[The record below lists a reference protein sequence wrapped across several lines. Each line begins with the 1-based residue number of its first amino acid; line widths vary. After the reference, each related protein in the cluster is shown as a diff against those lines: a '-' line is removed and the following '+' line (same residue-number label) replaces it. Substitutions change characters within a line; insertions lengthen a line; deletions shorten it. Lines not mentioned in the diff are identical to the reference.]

1 MCQNWFSK
9 DQGTWRGPVG
19 ARRDDITSGQR
30 AQIAV
35 EVLYPQREWG
45 TVTKLAEQYNI
56 SRQTVYDIADAGE
69 QVLAA
74 GLKPGPHG
82 PQATEKTIRVD
93 RNRLTRGVVVLAEA
107 GVSQRDTVSCLAEM
121 LDTRMSPS
129 WVNGEL
135 AKMEKAA
142 AVVNKHWQ
150 PAVDETLSGDEIY
163 SNGAPNL
170 LVVGNDSLY
179 IYALTRQPE
188 SDGETWGCVLLDT
201 PDTPQFA
208 SDAGKGLAAGVK
220 EAQIAVHQLDWD
232 HLLRPL
238 WGQATRLEKQAYTAL
253 DKVEERAVKFD
264 QSSTPRRLEQHLEAW
279 ERLSADAEEKIT
291 CYDAFDHIA
300 RQVDAQFALIDLESG
315 QLRDAVAGAEYLRN
329 LGKQLQEWDGRIY
342 DKLSSNLINWAEE
355 LFRYQSVLARA
366 LSPLIT
372 QWGAA
377 AIRALSRI
385 WQIEADE
392 KRQPLSVP
400 ERQARQLLWEEN
412 LDEAFSLLG
421 PQQLWEAWEALSQV
435 LGRSWRGS
443 MLAECVNSLL
453 RPVLDARKHTDQ
465 GCLEF
470 FRFLHNVHPFERGKR
485 TGHSPAQLVG
495 LDVPDDALTLL
506 GLAPKASS
514 SDDNR
519 RPASVSSL
527 PPTIGIVA
535 PFTLV
540 LPHYSLESQ
549 NVSI

>member
-1 MCQNWFSK
+1 M
-9 DQGTWRGPVG
+9 G
-19 ARRDDITSGQR
+19 ARRDDIASSQR
-30 AQIAV
+30 AQIVV
-35 EVLYPQREWG
+35 EVLYPHRRWG
-45 TVTKLAEQYNI
+45 TVTKLAEKYNI

-69 QVLAA
+69 QVLAT

-82 PQATEKTIRVD
+82 PQPKAKAVRID
-93 RNRLTRGVVVLAEA
+93 RNRLVRGVVVLAGA
-107 GVSQRDTVSCLAEM
+107 GVSQRDTAGCLAEM
-121 LDTRMSPS
+121 LDTQVSPS
-129 WVNGEL
+129 WVNAEL
-135 AKMEKAA
+135 AKVEKAA
-142 AVVNKHWQ
+142 AAVNEQWQ

-179 IYALTRQPE
+179 IYALTRQPV
-188 SDGETWGCVLLDT
+188 SDGETWGCVLLES
-201 PDTPQFA
+201 PDAPQFA
-208 SDAGKGLAAGVK
+208 SDAGKGLAAGVQ
-220 EAQIAVHQLDWD
+220 EAEIEVHQLDWD

-238 WGQATRLEKQAYTAL
+238 VGQATRLEKQAYAAL

-264 QSSTPRRLEQHLEAW
+264 QSSTQRRLEQHLEAW
-279 ERLSADAEEKIT
+279 ERLSADAEDKIT
-291 CYDAFDHIA
+291 CYDAFHQIA
-300 RQVDAQFALIDLESG
+300 QQVDAQFALIDLESG
-315 QLRDAVAGAEYLRN
+315 QLRDAVAGAECLRG

-342 DKLSSNLINWAEE
+342 DKLSSNLINWAEA
-355 LFRYQSVLARA
+355 LFCYQPVLARA
-366 LSPLIT
+366 LSPLIA

-377 AIRALSRI
+377 AIQALSRI

-392 KRQPLSVP
+392 KRWPLSLP
-400 ERQARQLLWEEN
+400 EWQARQILWEEN
-412 LDEAFSLLG
+412 LDEALALLE

-465 GCLEF
+465 GCLEL

-485 TGHSPAQLVG
+485 AGRSPAQLVG

-514 SDDNR
+514 ASNDGG
-519 RPASVSSL
+519 PAPLSSL
-527 PPTIGIVA
+527 PPAIGITA

-549 NVSI
+549 KVSI